1 MTADTIHARRAVEV
15 LRSGV
20 PNRDAV
26 REFGSTQEEIE
37 RGFRE
42 RLELA
47 RAGRSPG
54 GVLVGGD
61 FGSGKSHLLE
71 YLQHVAVEE
80 GFVAS
85 KVVISKET
93 PLHDPVKVFR
103 AAAEN
108 AVVPGRHGSALTE
121 IASSL
126 DFSSEGYARFYRF
139 ADSAEAG
146 LNERFPASLYLFENL
161 RSADREFADRIVR
174 FWSGDPIGVGELKKK
189 LRETGEAATW
199 ALSKIGARDLALQR
213 FRFASQLIRAAGYAG
228 WALLFDEVELI
239 GRYSLLQ
246 RGKSYGELAR
256 WTAAFEL
263 EPIEGAPGDGHV
275 EGRARGR
282 ILESDEDRGPG
293 LVSAKLGHFALDPNG
308 RQPAEIRGDTAIER
322 RDREDLA
329 VAVQDRLDLRH
340 SPSVTPR
347 SPCWLEQDLGG
358 RRRIAAAREHLHGV
372 VQIDLADREPLGEM
386 HRIAGLE
393 QDVQAPALDLCRL
406 VLVPERSLGRLGHA
420 RGIRRCYGASCSY
433 GRASAP
439 VAQISAGEREDS

>member
-263 EPIEGAPGDGHV
+263 EPIEGLTSVLAITDDFAAAVLDEKLDAERIPARFRDRGEDVLAARAERGMRIIERDLVRLARPDAAALDQTYRKLKAIHARAYGWQPPDLDRNVSLSSGQMREYVRAWINEWDLRRLDPAYRPEIEVEGLRFDYREDAALEKPPEGDETREGDG
-275 EGRARGR
+275 
-282 ILESDEDRGPG
+282 
-293 LVSAKLGHFALDPNG
+293 
-308 RQPAEIRGDTAIER
+308 
-322 RDREDLA
+322 
-329 VAVQDRLDLRH
+329 
-340 SPSVTPR
+340 
-347 SPCWLEQDLGG
+347 
-358 RRRIAAAREHLHGV
+358 
-372 VQIDLADREPLGEM
+372 
-386 HRIAGLE
+386 
-393 QDVQAPALDLCRL
+393 
-406 VLVPERSLGRLGHA
+406 
-420 RGIRRCYGASCSY
+420 
-433 GRASAP
+433 
-439 VAQISAGEREDS
+439 